1 MRRRRAHVRHAVT
14 GLILRVFALNGRL
27 LAAGDALVHDIGLT
41 SARWQV
47 LGAIAL
53 AHAPQ
58 PVASIA
64 RTMGLSRQAVQRTV
78 NDLATKGLLE
88 FQPNPHHQTAQLVVL
103 TKQGTLAYNAAH
115 ARQAPWADA
124 LADGLRDADLA
135 VAERV
140 LSRLTERLDDVER
153 AGVARVERRGGS
165 RTRVRPQ
172 GRFHGQ
178 AR

>member
-1 MRRRRAHVRHAVT
+1 
-14 GLILRVFALNGRL
+14 LILRVFALNGRL
-27 LAAGDALVHDIGLT
+27 LAAGDALVQDLGLT

-58 PVASIA
+58 PVASLA

-78 NDLATKGLLE
+78 NELALKGLLE

-103 TKQGTLAYNAAH
+103 TDKGTLAYNAAH

-124 LADGLRDADLA
+124 IAADLRA
-135 VAERV
+135 TDLAIAERV
-140 LSRLTERLDDVER
+140 LSRLTDRLDDIGPARLRFKARER
-153 AGVARVERRGGS
+153 P
-165 RTRVRPQ
+165 TNVRPQ
-172 GRFHGQ
+172 RRSHGQ